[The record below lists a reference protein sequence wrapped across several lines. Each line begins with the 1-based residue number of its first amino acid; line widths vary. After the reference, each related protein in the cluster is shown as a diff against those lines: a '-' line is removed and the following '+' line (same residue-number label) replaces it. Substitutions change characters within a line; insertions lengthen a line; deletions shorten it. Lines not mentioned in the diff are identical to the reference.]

1 MCPLCDTTVHA
12 RRAVCVHSP
21 THMRGSTPP
30 RVLHFSA
37 FHSNIVDHL
46 AVRFIN
52 AKQDTVERTNSIIL
66 YAVVGTY

>member
-1 MCPLCDTTVHA
+1 MLDGRFASTHVA
-12 RRAVCVHSP
+12 HSP

-37 FHSNIVDHL
+37 NIVDHL

-52 AKQDTVERTNSIIL
+52 AKQDAVERTNNIIL